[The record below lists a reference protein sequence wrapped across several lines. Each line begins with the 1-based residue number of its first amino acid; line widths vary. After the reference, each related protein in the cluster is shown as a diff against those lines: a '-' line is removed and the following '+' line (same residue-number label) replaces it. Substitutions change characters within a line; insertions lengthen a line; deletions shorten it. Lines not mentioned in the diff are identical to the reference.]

1 MDRKRTGIP
10 PEKKLFLISAVITA
24 AIALWGIVGN
34 QSFAYVADR
43 LMSGLKKQFSWLY
56 LWVMLLFV
64 LFSLVIALSPWGK
77 IRLGADG
84 DRPEYSTLTWFAMLF
99 GAGMGI
105 GLVFWGM
112 AEPLSHYVQP
122 MAGIEPQSAE
132 AVRFSMRSS
141 FMHWG
146 VHPWSCYAIVGLGLA
161 YFQFR
166 KKKPAAASSLL
177 TPFSRGGKWGRGLGL
192 AVDIYTTV
200 LTAIGVATSFGMG
213 CLQISGGLQ
222 ELFGIPSSLPV
233 WLVLIT
239 VICILYLKTAISGV
253 DKGIKLLSDI
263 NLLLFL
269 ILMAASYLVGDL
281 AASLRM
287 GGRGL
292 LDYICYFFPDSV
304 RLSSQGDSSWIEN
317 WRVFYWAWWLS
328 WAPFVG
334 TFIARISRGR
344 TVRQFLLGVIVIPTI
359 VSVLWF
365 TAFGGLALSAAEDLP
380 RETLLAMIAKPEL
393 TLFQILEMYPL
404 GHLLCLIAM
413 GLLVTFFVTSANSA
427 TFVLAM
433 LTSGG
438 KLDPPVSKKV
448 FWGLLIAVL
457 ALALIFSGGIS
468 MIQTISIVI
477 AFPYLLFL
485 ILICIS
491 LVLAFRRDSAA

>member
-24 AIALWGIVGN
+24 AIALWGIVSN
-34 QSFAYVADR
+34 RSFAYAADL

-177 TPFSRGGKWGRGLGL
+177 TPFSRGGKWGRGLGAGGRYL
-192 AVDIYTTV
+192 YHRADRHRCCHLVWHGMSADQRGPPGI
-200 LTAIGVATSFGMG
+200 IRNSQQSSGVAGSYNGY
-213 CLQISGGLQ
+213 LH
-222 ELFGIPSSLPV
+222 
-233 WLVLIT
+233 LV
-239 VICILYLKTAISGV
+239 SE
-253 DKGIKLLSDI
+253 
-263 NLLLFL
+263 N
-269 ILMAASYLVGDL
+269 
-281 AASLRM
+281 RHQR
-287 GGRGL
+287 RG
-292 LDYICYFFPDSV
+292 
-304 RLSSQGDSSWIEN
+304 
-317 WRVFYWAWWLS
+317 
-328 WAPFVG
+328 
-334 TFIARISRGR
+334 
-344 TVRQFLLGVIVIPTI
+344 
-359 VSVLWF
+359 
-365 TAFGGLALSAAEDLP
+365 
-380 RETLLAMIAKPEL
+380 
-393 TLFQILEMYPL
+393 
-404 GHLLCLIAM
+404 
-413 GLLVTFFVTSANSA
+413 
-427 TFVLAM
+427 
-433 LTSGG
+433 
-438 KLDPPVSKKV
+438 
-448 FWGLLIAVL
+448 
-457 ALALIFSGGIS
+457 
-468 MIQTISIVI
+468 
-477 AFPYLLFL
+477 
-485 ILICIS
+485 
-491 LVLAFRRDSAA
+491 